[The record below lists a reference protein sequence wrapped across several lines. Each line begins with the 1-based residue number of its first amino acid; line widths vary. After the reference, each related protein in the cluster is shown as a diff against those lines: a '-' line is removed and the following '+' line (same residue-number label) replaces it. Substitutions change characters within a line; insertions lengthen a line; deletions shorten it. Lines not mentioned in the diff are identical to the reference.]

1 VIRAEELN
9 VPLVSCTI
17 ETMTNRFDKSRDDFG
32 PDRRG
37 HGRPTHSSHG
47 SHPRGK
53 NPPPA
58 GQRPKHSPSAPQ
70 KSAGIPAQDTS
81 WEHVADWYDRLVG
94 DEGSDYHRNVVLPA
108 AIEMLQPRQQHR
120 VLDLCCG
127 QGVFCRRLADL
138 GVAKVVGIDTSEAM
152 IRAAQARS
160 TAPNLRYIQ
169 ADARNLGPLADGSF
183 DLAACL
189 MSVHDLDNIDALF
202 TNMAAALKPGGQ
214 AVIVMMH
221 PCFRIPRQSSWGW
234 DEKFKIQYRRLDRY
248 ASELAIPIA
257 THPGSDPSQ
266 HTAYFHRPLAT
277 YLAALGKAGLA
288 VTDCRELLSHRQS
301 EPGGRSR
308 SENRARRE
316 FPVFLALKA
325 VKLKRD

>member
-1 VIRAEELN
+1 
-9 VPLVSCTI
+9 
-17 ETMTNRFDKSRDDFG
+17 MTKRFDKSREGFG
-32 PDRRG
+32 ADRRR
-37 HGRPTHSSHG
+37 HDRPTHSSHG

-53 NPPPA
+53 YPPPGGKRPA
-58 GQRPKHSPSAPQ
+58 AQRPEHARADLGMAPGGAAP
-70 KSAGIPAQDTS
+70 KVPAQDTS

-94 DEGSDYHRNVVLPA
+94 DDGSDYHRNVVLPA
-108 AIEMLQPRQQHR
+108 AIEMLQPRPQHR

-127 QGVFCRRLADL
+127 QGVFCRRMADL
-138 GVAKVVGIDTSEAM
+138 GVAQVVGIDTSEAM

-160 TAPNLRYIQ
+160 TAPNLKYIQ

-202 TNMAAALKPGGQ
+202 VNLAAALKPGGQ

-325 VKLKRD
+325 VKLQSGMNAK